1 MPARSSHSGPH
12 YTPCPIVQKDF
23 KEADVAD
30 MKDKLDALITAIE
43 AHPQLTSDPAKNAP
57 RALFFTWDFIR
68 RTEFNLSKV
77 NVPAL
82 VANDEEALESYN
94 DCLGRMVLSSLI
106 IEDPV
111 KCAMITQNEP
121 VDFGDEVRAKVADLL
136 SRDK

>member
-1 MPARSSHSGPH
+1 MCS
-12 YTPCPIVQKDF
+12 
-23 KEADVAD
+23 
-30 MKDKLDALITAIE
+30 AIE